1 MQLFSKYPTGTM
13 PGHYGNPN
21 VVSSGVK
28 TQVNNCHSFMT
39 EIRARFWPFLG
50 LSGSRRRGYDAGRK
64 RETVKKSKAK
74 TMNPEENQP
83 VEAGTEPKK
92 FSVKVIGVGG
102 GGGNAVE
109 YMARQDFA
117 GVAFTAVNT
126 DAQAL
131 AQLTVPDR
139 ITLGAKLT
147 RGLGTGG
154 DPDRGRAAAE
164 EDMEKLRALC
174 VGADIV
180 CVVAGLGGGTGTG
193 AGPVVA
199 KLARESGALVLGIVT
214 LPFEFE
220 GSRRL
225 RQAQLGLRELKNAA
239 DGVICLPN
247 QKVLKL
253 IDENTS
259 VNEAMKITNELLAQG
274 VRGIWRLVTHTGLI
288 NVDFND
294 LCAVLR
300 GRHEESSLATVE
312 ASGENRS
319 HEVVE
324 KIIAHPFLENGR
336 VLANADAVL
345 VSLAGGPDMTMAEVN
360 RVMEQINRQCENAH
374 IIMGAGIYEAFAGK
388 LSVTLVA
395 SRENEQDENART
407 NARDGMADAHT
418 QEIVNPPGARRPGS
432 RHLPPAPELTPEEA
446 EKMYTTQTR
455 TRRKAPSTRQ
465 MPLPL
470 EIVSKGRFEK
480 SEPTILG
487 GEDLDVPTYIRRGVA
502 LN

>member
-1 MQLFSKYPTGTM
+1 MKSEANNPPAGGT
-13 PGHYGNPN
+13 
-21 VVSSGVK
+21 
-28 TQVNNCHSFMT
+28 
-39 EIRARFWPFLG
+39 E
-50 LSGSRRRGYDAGRK
+50 GRK
-64 RETVKKSKAK
+64 
-74 TMNPEENQP
+74 
-83 VEAGTEPKK
+83 
-92 FSVKVIGVGG
+92 FLVKVIGVGG
-102 GGGNAVE
+102 AGGNAVE
-109 YMARQDFA
+109 YMAKQDYA
-117 GVAFTAVNT
+117 GVSFTAVNT

-131 AQLTVPDR
+131 GQLTLAGKLA
-139 ITLGAKLT
+139 LGEKLT

-154 DPDRGRAAAE
+154 DPEIGRAAAE
-164 EDMEKLRALC
+164 EDVEKLKALC
-174 VGADIV
+174 AGADIL

-199 KLARESGALVLGIVT
+199 RLARESGALVLGIVA

-220 GSRRL
+220 GSRRQ
-225 RQAQLGLRELKNAA
+225 RQAQLGLRELKAEA

-253 IDENTS
+253 IDEKTS
-259 VNEAMKITNELLAQG
+259 VNEALKITNELLAQG
-274 VRGIWRLVTHTGLI
+274 VRGIWRLVTQTGLI

-312 ASGENRS
+312 ASGENRA

-324 KIIAHPFLENGR
+324 KIVAHPFLENGQ
-336 VLANADAVL
+336 VLAEADAVL
-345 VSLAGGPDMTMAEVN
+345 VSLVGGPDLTMAEVN

-395 SRENEQDENART
+395 SREDSRVDRARATEAHEKEIANPT
-407 NARDGMADAHT
+407 NT
-418 QEIVNPPGARRPGS
+418 RRPAS
-432 RHLPPAPELTPEEA
+432 RHVAPAPTLTPQQA
-446 EKMYTTQTR
+446 EQLLTAQNGGPAR
-455 TRRKAPSTRQ
+455 PRRKGSSTRQ

-470 EIVSKGRFEK
+470 EIISKGRFEK
-480 SEPTILG
+480 SEPTIHG

>member
-1 MQLFSKYPTGTM
+1 ML
-13 PGHYGNPN
+13 
-21 VVSSGVK
+21 
-28 TQVNNCHSFMT
+28 
-39 EIRARFWPFLG
+39 ARMRLTA
-50 LSGSRRRGYDAGRK
+50 L
-64 RETVKKSKAK
+64 KKSMKSE
-74 TMNPEENQP
+74 TNEPP
-83 VEAGTEPKK
+83 VTRAEGKK
-92 FSVKVIGVGG
+92 FTVKVIGVGG
-102 GGGNAVE
+102 AGGNAVE
-109 YMARQDFA
+109 YMAKQDFA
-117 GVAFTAVNT
+117 GVGFSAINT

-131 AQLTVPDR
+131 AQLSVANR
-139 ITLGAKLT
+139 LTLGEKLT

-154 DPDRGRAAAE
+154 DPEMGRAAAE
-164 EDMEKLRALC
+164 EDVDKIRLLAN
-174 VGADIV
+174 GADIV

-199 KLARESGALVLGIVT
+199 RLARENGALVLGIVT
-214 LPFEFE
+214 LPFDFE
-220 GSRRL
+220 GSRRQ
-225 RQAQLGLRELKNAA
+225 RQAQLGLRELKNQA

-247 QKVLKL
+247 QKVFKL

-319 HEVVE
+319 HEAVQ
-324 KIIAHPFLENGR
+324 KILAHPFLENGQ
-336 VLANADAVL
+336 VLAEADAVL
-345 VSLAGGPDMTMAEVN
+345 VSLAGGPDLTMAEVN

-374 IIMGAGIYEAFAGK
+374 IIMGAGIFEQFAGK

-395 SRENEQDENART
+395 SRENEQDAR
-407 NARDGMADAHT
+407 ARAAAKDGTADEHEK
-418 QEIVNPPGARRPGS
+418 EIANPAQPKRPAQ
-432 RHLPPAPELTPEEA
+432 RHVAPAPELTA
-446 EKMYTTQTR
+446 QQTEKLLAQQNGAR
-455 TRRKAPSTRQ
+455 TRRKATSMRQ
-465 MPLPL
+465 GTLAL

-480 SEPTILG
+480 SEPTIHG
-487 GEDLDVPTYIRRGVA
+487 GEDLDVPTYLRRGVA

>member
-1 MQLFSKYPTGTM
+1 MRA
-13 PGHYGNPN
+13 GN
-21 VVSSGVK
+21 
-28 TQVNNCHSFMT
+28 
-39 EIRARFWPFLG
+39 
-50 LSGSRRRGYDAGRK
+50 
-64 RETVKKSKAK
+64 VKKAKTK

-83 VEAGTEPKK
+83 LPGGTEPKK
-92 FSVKVIGVGG
+92 FQVKVIGVGG
-102 GGGNAVE
+102 AGGNAAE

-131 AQLTVPDR
+131 AQLTLADR
-139 ITLGAKLT
+139 VALGAKLT

-154 DPDRGRAAAE
+154 DPEMGRASAE
-164 EDMEKLRALC
+164 EDVEKLKALC
-174 VGADIV
+174 AGADIV

-199 KLARESGALVLGIVT
+199 RLARETGALVLGIVT

-247 QKVLKL
+247 QKVFKL

-259 VNEAMKITNELLAQG
+259 VNEAFKITNELLAQG

-319 HEVVE
+319 HEIVE
-324 KIIAHPFLENGR
+324 KITAHPFLENGQ
-336 VLANADAVL
+336 VLAEADAVL
-345 VSLAGGPDMTMAEVN
+345 VSFAGGPDLTMAEIN

-374 IIMGAGIYEAFAGK
+374 IIMGAGIYEAFAGR

-395 SRENEQDENART
+395 SRANEHDERARSNAQDGLSAARE
-407 NARDGMADAHT
+407 
-418 QEIVNPPGARRPGS
+418 QEIANPTNTRRPGQ
-432 RHLPPAPELTPEEA
+432 RHLPPAPELSEEQKA
-446 EKMYTTQTR
+446 KLMESQGR
-455 TRRKAPSTRQ
+455 LRRKGPVTRQ

-470 EIVSKGRFEK
+470 EIVQKGRFAK
-480 SEPTILG
+480 SEPTVHG

>member
-1 MQLFSKYPTGTM
+1 M
-13 PGHYGNPN
+13 PPG
-21 VVSSGVK
+21 
-28 TQVNNCHSFMT
+28 
-39 EIRARFWPFLG
+39 
-50 LSGSRRRGYDAGRK
+50 
-64 RETVKKSKAK
+64 TVKKSKPKARAK
-74 TMNPEENQP
+74 HMNAEANQP
-83 VEAGTEPKK
+83 AEGNQSAEANQPLPENGTVAKK
-92 FSVKVIGVGG
+92 FQVKVIGVGG
-102 GGGNAVE
+102 AGGNAVE

-117 GVAFTAVNT
+117 GVGFTAVNT

-131 AQLTVPDR
+131 AQLNVPDQM
-139 ITLGAKLT
+139 TLGAKLT

-154 DPDRGRAAAE
+154 DPEMGRAAAE
-164 EDMEKLRALC
+164 EDVERLRVLC
-174 VGADIV
+174 AGADIV

-199 KLARESGALVLGIVT
+199 RLARESGALVLGIVT
-214 LPFEFE
+214 MPFEFE
-220 GSRRL
+220 GSRRQ
-225 RQAQLGLRELKNAA
+225 RQAQLGLRELKAAA

-259 VNEAMKITNELLAQG
+259 VNEALKITNELLAQG

-324 KIIAHPFLENGR
+324 KIIAHPFLDNGQ
-336 VLANADAVL
+336 VLAEADAVL

-388 LSVTLVA
+388 LSVTIVA
-395 SRENEQDENART
+395 SRENAQDERARSNAK
-407 NARDGMADAHT
+407 DGLAGEREQEMA
-418 QEIVNPPGARRPGS
+418 NPPGARRPGS
-432 RHLPPAPELTPEEA
+432 RHLPPAPELTAQQA
-446 EKMYTTQTR
+446 EQIFTTQSR
-455 TRRKAPSTRQ
+455 ARRKPGSTRQ

-470 EIVSKGRFEK
+470 EIISKGRFEK
-480 SEPTILG
+480 SEPTIMG

>member
-1 MQLFSKYPTGTM
+1 M
-13 PGHYGNPN
+13 
-21 VVSSGVK
+21 
-28 TQVNNCHSFMT
+28 
-39 EIRARFWPFLG
+39 RAG
-50 LSGSRRRGYDAGRK
+50 
-64 RETVKKSKAK
+64 TVKKSKANH
-74 TMNPEENQP
+74 MNSEETQP
-83 VEAGTEPKK
+83 FEGGAKK
-92 FSVKVIGVGG
+92 FQVKVIGVGG
-102 GGGNAVE
+102 AGGNAVE

-126 DAQAL
+126 DVQAL
-131 AQLTVPDR
+131 AQLTLPDK

-154 DPDRGRAAAE
+154 DPEMGRAAAE
-164 EDMEKLRALC
+164 EDLEKMRALC
-174 VGADIV
+174 AGADIV

-199 KLARESGALVLGIVT
+199 KLARETGALVLGIVT
-214 LPFEFE
+214 LPFDFE
-220 GSRRL
+220 GSRRQ
-225 RQAQLGLRELKNAA
+225 RQAQLGLRELKKAA
-239 DGVICLPN
+239 DGVICMPN
-247 QKVLKL
+247 QKVFKL

-259 VNEAMKITNELLAQG
+259 MHEAFKITNELLAQG

-312 ASGENRS
+312 ACGENRS

-324 KIIAHPFLENGR
+324 KIIAHPFLENGQ
-336 VLANADAVL
+336 VLAEADAVL

-388 LSVTLVA
+388 MSVTLVA
-395 SRENEQDENART
+395 SRENAEDGRARSNAK
-407 NARDGMADAHT
+407 DGLVGERERELA
-418 QEIVNPPGARRPGS
+418 NPAAPRRS
-432 RHLPPAPELTPEEA
+432 SHRHLPPASEA
-446 EKMYTTQTR
+446 TEQQAEQLLNSR
-455 TRRKAPSTRQ
+455 GRSRRKGGVTQ

-470 EIVSKGRFEK
+470 ETIGKGRFEK

-487 GEDLDVPTYIRRGVA
+487 GEDLDVPTYIRRGMA